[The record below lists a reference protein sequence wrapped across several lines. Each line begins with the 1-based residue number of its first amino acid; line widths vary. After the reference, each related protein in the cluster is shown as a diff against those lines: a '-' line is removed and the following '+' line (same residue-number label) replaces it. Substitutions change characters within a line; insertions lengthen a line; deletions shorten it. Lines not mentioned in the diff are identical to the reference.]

1 MPLWFLQHAQNL
13 PGIFFLHWLQDVW
26 GNEML
31 IPSATPSVHTKSV
44 GGVLPMKLGR
54 VGKGMLTMVNKFHSV
69 ACTPYHVKHIFVR

>member
-13 PGIFFLHWLQDVW
+13 QGIFSQHWLQDVW

-31 IPSATPSVHTKSV
+31 IPSVMPFVHTKSV

-54 VGKGMLTMVNKFHSV
+54 VGKGMLMMVNKFHSV
-69 ACTPYHVKHIFVR
+69 ACTCTM